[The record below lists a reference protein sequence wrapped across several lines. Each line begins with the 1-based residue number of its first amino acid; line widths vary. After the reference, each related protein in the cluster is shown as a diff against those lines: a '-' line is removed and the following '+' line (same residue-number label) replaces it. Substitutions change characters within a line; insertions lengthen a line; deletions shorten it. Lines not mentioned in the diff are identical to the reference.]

1 MGSYEDKKEEALG
14 WQEAI
19 EAFKHL
25 RDIYVQEAETKA
37 LKTMRKVNR
46 EESSECSPHYLKGFT
61 ESLLKME
68 AVDLLKY
75 TTPMPM
81 PAPDL
86 GDSYYTGED
95 EFIEGRLICPNSV
108 KLLNFMF
115 NAPKGSPL
123 EESH

>member
-19 EAFKHL
+19 QAFEHL
-25 RDIYVQEAETKA
+25 RNIYIQEAETKA
-37 LKTMRKVNR
+37 LKTMRKVIR
-46 EESSECSPHYLKGFT
+46 EESSECNPHYLKGFT

-68 AVDLLKY
+68 AVDLLKF

-86 GDSYYTGED
+86 KAPS
-95 EFIEGRLICPNSV
+95 FCPSEE
-108 KLLNFMF
+108 KLLDLMF
-115 NAPKGSPL
+115 KAQV

>member
-19 EAFKHL
+19 EAFEHL
-25 RDIYVQEAETKA
+25 RTIYTQEAETKA
-37 LKTMRKVNR
+37 LKTMRKVIR
-46 EESSECSPHYLKGFT
+46 EESSECNPHYLKGFT

-68 AVDLLKY
+68 AVDLLKF

-81 PAPDL
+81 PQPDFKAP
-86 GDSYYTGED
+86 S
-95 EFIEGRLICPNSV
+95 FCPSKEMLEV
-108 KLLNFMF
+108 HFKM
-115 NAPKGSPL
+115 AQK